1 LEHVRAAALPQSPQV
16 SRWPF
21 PLSCLITT
29 AGWLLREEALSSSSG
44 KDYMLTIGLFL
55 FPTAGH
61 CAAKRRQ
68 HSWPLVYLAIPKTWT
83 IGLLGI
89 PAQNFVVYVLLY
101 ALS

>member
-1 LEHVRAAALPQSPQV
+1 LEHVALPQSPQV

-21 PLSCLITT
+21 PLLSCLITT

-44 KDYMLTIGLFL
+44 KDYMLTIDLFL

-68 HSWPLVYLAIPKTWT
+68 HSWPLVNIYLAIPKT
-83 IGLLGI
+83 
-89 PAQNFVVYVLLY
+89 
-101 ALS
+101 